1 MKRVFVCTAL
11 GALAVLYGVVTMWLV
26 LTGHPGKMMAAAIL
40 AAAPLIVGVDHSLR
54 VASKERAALKK
65 ELRELNERID
75 ALIR

>member
-1 MKRVFVCTAL
+1 MKRAFVCTAL
-11 GALAVLYGVVTMWLV
+11 GALAVIYATVTMWLI

-40 AAAPLIVGVDHSLR
+40 AAMPLVIGVDHSLR
-54 VASKERAALKK
+54 VASRERAALKK